1 MQLGFKKGSKGS
13 NMIEMLENGSI
24 FTEIL
29 KENWRDQ
36 LLKYD
41 IISFWGSRDTVSA
54 MRPVY
59 NNIC

>member
-1 MQLGFKKGSKGS
+1 MQLGFKKGSEGS
-13 NMIEMLENGSI
+13 NMIEMLESGSI

-29 KENWRDQ
+29 KEQWRDQ

-41 IISFWGSRDTVSA
+41 IISFWGNRDKVSA

-59 NNIC
+59 NDTC